1 MPNQPTLTEFTAKK
15 AYFDKIKDYVNK
27 ITDVIGTIS
36 ELKEASTGIKFPEI
50 RRSQMKVITKTR
62 SKTTVS

>member
-15 AYFDKIKDYVNK
+15 AYFDQIKDYVNK
-27 ITDVIGTIS
+27 ITDVIGTIT
-36 ELKEASTGIKFPEI
+36 ELKEAETGIKLPDI
-50 RRSQMKVITKTR
+50 RRSQTKVANKTR